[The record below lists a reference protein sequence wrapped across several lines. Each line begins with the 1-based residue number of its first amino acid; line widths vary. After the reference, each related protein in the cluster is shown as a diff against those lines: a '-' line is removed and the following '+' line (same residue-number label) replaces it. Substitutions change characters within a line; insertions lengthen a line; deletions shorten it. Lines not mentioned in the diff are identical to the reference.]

1 MNQGDLVIYV
11 WEGQADI
18 AERVERCMLNMDVGV
33 VRADGLNL
41 PAATADSSSSIAVVS
56 VSVLEGARFNRN
68 HVEGT
73 FGGMPVLWVSSNLRG
88 ANTGSYPTEYSHV
101 LPFDFTGAELRAML
115 ARILQRLQ
123 STQHQPQRSDEIIA
137 VADCMLSLLHDV
149 DTFADCEHSVLITG
163 ETGTGKE
170 RIAELLHVRNT
181 HYGQGPFV
189 VVNCGAIP
197 DGLFESLFF
206 GHAKGSFTG
215 AVTAHKGF
223 FEQASG
229 GTLFLDEI
237 ADLPLYQ
244 QVKLL
249 RVLEERTVTRLGS
262 VSPVRL
268 DFRLVAATNK
278 PLREQVHAAKFRADL
293 FFRLAVIELQI
304 PSLEERGEADKLAI
318 FSSILCKVVG
328 DDLMARLGEPPFFI
342 LDAVAQMYFPGN
354 VRELRNLTERIG
366 VAARQTQDWLAG
378 GATERILRQAQSL
391 SAVTIP
397 LAASTSD
404 AAPPSRA
411 NWDQEER
418 NRIIAT
424 LGANDW
430 KRQNTAAQLGI
441 SRKVLWEKMRKYQ
454 ISDGEPEV
462 PLAIS
467 LSADAE
473 VDADT
478 NASHVLAGK

>member
-1 MNQGDLVIYV
+1 LVIYV

-18 AERVERCMLNMDVGV
+18 AERVERCMLNMDVQV
-33 VRADGLNL
+33 VRADGLS
-41 PAATADSSSSIAVVS
+41 TFSSVSDGGNAIAVVS
-56 VSVLEGARFNRN
+56 VSVLEGARFTRQG
-68 HVEGT
+68 VEGSY
-73 FGGMPVLWVSSNLRG
+73 GGMPVLWVSSSLRDTS
-88 ANTGSYPTEYSHV
+88 AGSYATEYSHV

-115 ARILQRLQ
+115 MRILRRLQ
-123 STQHQPQRSDEIIA
+123 STQRQVQRSDDIIA
-137 VADCMLSLLHDV
+137 VADCMQRLLHDV
-149 DTFADCEHSVLITG
+149 DTFADCEHSVLIFG

-170 RIAELLHVRNT
+170 RIAERLHERNA
-181 HYGQGPFV
+181 HYGQGPFI

-223 FEQASG
+223 FEQANG

-262 VSPVRL
+262 ASPVRL

-278 PLREQVHAAKFRADL
+278 SLRNLVREGKFRADL

-318 FSSILCKVVG
+318 FHSILRNVVG
-328 DDLMARLGEPPFFI
+328 KERMEQLGEPPFFI
-342 LDAVAQMYFPGN
+342 MDMIAQMYFPGN

-366 VAARQTQDWLAG
+366 VAARQTQDWLAN

-391 SAVTIP
+391 AATTFPAEIEEAEP
-397 LAASTSD
+397 LIADRS
-404 AAPPSRA
+404 

-418 NRIIAT
+418 NRVIAA
-424 LGANDW
+424 LNSNDW
-430 KRQNTAAQLGI
+430 KRLQTAQQLGI

-462 PLAIS
+462 PV
-467 LSADAE
+467 SAPAPLG
-473 VDADT
+473 
-478 NASHVLAGK
+478 HF

>member
-1 MNQGDLVIYV
+1 MNPSDLVIYV

-18 AERVERCMLNMDVGV
+18 AERVERCMLNMDVQV
-33 VRADGLNL
+33 QRADGLTVL
-41 PAATADSSSSIAVVS
+41 PSATDAGNAIAVVS
-56 VSVLEGARFNRN
+56 VSVLEGARFTRQGI
-68 HVEGT
+68 EGS

-88 ANTGSYPTEYSHV
+88 ANAGSYATEYSHV

-115 ARILQRLQ
+115 MRILRRLQ
-123 STQHQPQRSDEIIA
+123 STQRQVQRSDDIIA
-137 VADCMLSLLHDV
+137 VADCMQRLLTDV
-149 DTFADCEHSVLITG
+149 DTFADCEHSVLVFG

-170 RIAELLHVRNT
+170 RIAERLHERNA

-223 FEQASG
+223 FEQANG

-262 VSPVRL
+262 ASPVRL

-278 PLREQVHAAKFRADL
+278 SLRALVHEGKFRADL
-293 FFRLAVIELQI
+293 FFRLAVIELQL

-318 FSSILCKVVG
+318 FNSILRNVVG
-328 DDLMARLGEPPFFI
+328 QDLMTQLGEPPF
-342 LDAVAQMYFPGN
+342 
-354 VRELRNLTERIG
+354 
-366 VAARQTQDWLAG
+366 
-378 GATERILRQAQSL
+378 
-391 SAVTIP
+391 
-397 LAASTSD
+397 
-404 AAPPSRA
+404 
-411 NWDQEER
+411 
-418 NRIIAT
+418 
-424 LGANDW
+424 
-430 KRQNTAAQLGI
+430 
-441 SRKVLWEKMRKYQ
+441 
-454 ISDGEPEV
+454 
-462 PLAIS
+462 
-467 LSADAE
+467 
-473 VDADT
+473 
-478 NASHVLAGK
+478 